1 MGAAGHAFVE
11 ANKGALTKLL
21 GLVIPLIEQ

>member
-1 MGAAGHAFVE
+1 MGAAGRAFVE

-21 GLVIPLIEQ
+21 NLVVPLIEQ